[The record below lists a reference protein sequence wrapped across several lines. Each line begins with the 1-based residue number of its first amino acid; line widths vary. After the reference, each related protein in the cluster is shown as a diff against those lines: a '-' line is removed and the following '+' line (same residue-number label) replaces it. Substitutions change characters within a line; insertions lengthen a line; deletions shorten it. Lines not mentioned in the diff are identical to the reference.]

1 MNAILRLSLLSA
13 AALCLLPGTAR
24 AQPEQETTLAALTA
38 PSAPCGG
45 PETLSNVQRK
55 VVEKAAQGT
64 TALIRYIHGTR
75 MMSYSLDVHD
85 TAAWL
90 ERRRA
95 ARVACG
101 VAVADAASVGQ

>member
-1 MNAILRLSLLSA
+1 MNATLRISLLSLA
-13 AALCLLPGTAR
+13 AACLLPGTAR
-24 AQPEQETTLAALTA
+24 AQSDEETTLAALTA

-85 TAAWL
+85 TVAWL

-95 ARVACG
+95 ARAACG
-101 VAVADAASVGQ
+101 VAVAGASSIG